1 MPDDAA
7 FVLMPC
13 SKRDNFGEQFTGA
26 VKVESS
32 LRNQP
37 TNDFRQAEK

>member
-1 MPDDAA
+1 MPDDAG

-13 SKRDNFGEQFTGA
+13 SKRVNFARAIHRYGEA
-26 VKVESS
+26 ESS

-37 TNDFRQAEK
+37 TNDFGQAEK